1 MASITAATK
10 RLPWWVGP
18 ITVTV
23 LLTAFGIYSLY
34 VAIFAQ
40 DPRYQDYLLSPF
52 YSPQVSSPYAWLSPA
67 VFVLWIPLGFR
78 ATCYYYRKA
87 YYRAFFWDP
96 PACQSKA
103 QQREP
108 RSPEN
113 YNGERALFV
122 LNNIHRY
129 FLYGSI
135 FVVAFLWYEAVLSFF
150 PGGGFGMTLGSIVLV
165 VNIVLLS
172 LYTFSCHSFRH
183 LVGGNKD
190 CYSCVAGGNARR
202 KTFNAVSRLNIRH
215 SLWAWTSLFAVLF
228 ADVYI
233 RMLLAGWFTD
243 PRIF

>member
-1 MASITAATK
+1 MYIA
-10 RLPWWVGP
+10 L
-18 ITVTV
+18 
-23 LLTAFGIYSLY
+23 
-34 VAIFAQ
+34 FAQ
-40 DPRYQDYLLSPF
+40 QTGYQNLLSPF
-52 YSPQVSSPYAWLSPA
+52 YSPEVGTPFGWLSPA

-103 QQREP
+103 QQLEP

-129 FLYGSI
+129 FLYGSVI
-135 FVVAFLWYEAVLSFF
+135 VVAFLWYEAVIAFF
-150 PGGGFGMTLGSIVLV
+150 PEGGFGITLGSLILLT
-165 VNIVLLS
+165 NIVLLS

-190 CYSCVAGGNARR
+190 CYSCGSGGNFRR
-202 KTFNAVSRLNIRH
+202 KVYGGVSRLNESGRH
-215 SLWAWTSLFAVLF
+215 ALWAWLSLFSVLF

-243 PRIF
+243 PRIL